1 MDANKDGM
9 KKRVKSMMITGATG
23 EVGSYAALFAARLG
37 IADTIYVV
45 ARNQANLATISYNAQ
60 TSSLMRGYP
69 SIVEPVGMDLSNVE
83 ETAETLRRLSPDL
96 LINCATG
103 MSLYPYFPAMKKRQK
118 RMGLIPGFAHT
129 LPKDMVVLY
138 PLMQAVHQAAPRCRV
153 VNLSAPDLAGPVLY
167 PRGLAPTIGAGTLD
181 STSQGIALRVAKELG
196 AAPNEIVIRLV
207 AHHALRRFPAHEV
220 PFILKIYYGERDI
233 TEDFTEEERFGFVNY
248 ATDVTGVETMNAPVS
263 NNASITAAS
272 AVETAYALVCDEG
285 TVRHGSGILGIP
297 GGAPVR
303 LLWDRQELALPEGV
317 STAEAFEVNTAGM
330 KKDGLDYVK
339 EDGTAVFTEAEQYW
353 IRESLGLGW
362 KECAPENC
370 AEMTKEL
377 KAAYQKMALEE
388 GAAADN

>member
-1 MDANKDGM
+1 MDANKDRM
-9 KKRVKSMMITGATG
+9 EKRVKSLMITGATG

-37 IADTIYVV
+37 IADTIYLV
-45 ARNQANLATISYNAQ
+45 ARNQANLATVSYNAQ

-69 SIVEPVGMDLSNVE
+69 TLVKPVEMDLSNVG
-83 ETAETLRRLSPDL
+83 ETAETLRRLSPEL

-103 MSLYPYFPAMKKRQK
+103 MSLYPYFPSMKKRQK

-129 LPKDMVVLY
+129 LPKDMMVLY
-138 PLMQAVHQAAPRCRV
+138 PLMQAVHQAVPQCRA
-153 VNLSAPDLAGPVLY
+153 VNLSAPDLAGPILY

-196 AAPNEIVIRLV
+196 TAPNEITIRLV

-220 PFILKIYYGERDI
+220 PFILKIYEGERDI
-233 TEDFTEEERFGFVNY
+233 TERFTEEERFGFVNY

-272 AVETAYALVCDEG
+272 AVETAYALVCDAG
-285 TVRHGSGILGIP
+285 IIRHGSGILGIP

-303 LLWDRQELALPEGV
+303 LFWNRQELVLPEGV

-353 IRESLGLGW
+353 IRESLGLNW
-362 KECAPENC
+362 KECAPEHC

-377 KAAYQKMALEE
+377 KAAYRKMDLEE
-388 GAAADN
+388 RAASDS